1 MSRNRTVA
9 CKYCYEEGHNRRGC
23 PSRKSRVEDL
33 IRRGECNNF
42 FVIEQRDYDSAVS
55 SRKCSYCGKTDHNVR
70 TCPHPTRDWEY
81 LANADALWRSRL
93 VKSYK
98 EKYPGLGTGAIV
110 SQTDVAYDWE
120 EDRYVPFKI
129 IYRVDSA
136 RPMHLHTILDQGGH
150 MYDSFLRGHVVSCSP
165 QPGEHWQWKSTGRVS
180 AMLTPDIAGL
190 TPRYKTFDNCG
201 AATTNYPNLGKMGDI
216 QILSPASH
224 KAVDFMWEA
233 NANHKLGIEDL
244 LSLGTTIDHDIP
256 ARDHF
261 VSKGWKLE
269 LRRLIGR
276 ANVIFSPASNND
288 NPWRY
293 LVEDLGLPAQR

>member
-1 MSRNRTVA
+1 MT

-33 IRRGECNNF
+33 IRHGDCNNNF
-42 FVIEQRDYDSAVS
+42 FVIEQRGYDSAVS
-55 SRKCSYCGKTDHNVR
+55 SRKCSYCDETGHNIR

-136 RPMHLHTILDQGGH
+136 RPMHLHTILDQGGCA
-150 MYDSFLRGHVVSCSP
+150 YDYFLRGHRISCSP
-165 QPGEHWQWKSTGRVS
+165 QPGDPSKWKSTGRVS
-180 AMLTPDIAGL
+180 AMLTPDIAGV
-190 TPRYKTFDNCG
+190 TPRYRFFDNCG
-201 AATTNYPNLGKMGDI
+201 SVTTNYPNIGKMGDI
-216 QILSPASH
+216 RILSPASH

-244 LSLGTTIDHDIP
+244 LSAQGVKLRAHLTAAGEQV
-256 ARDHF
+256 
-261 VSKGWKLE
+261 VSKGQKLE
-269 LRRLIGR
+269 LRRLIGH
-276 ANVIFSPASNND
+276 ATYHFSRPYDND

-293 LVEDLGLPAQR
+293 LVEVLGLPAQR